1 MQGQFSRS
9 RRRKNSWKLPTAAK
23 VNTPDELFDTISYGV
38 WHRNAEWILSN
49 TVEPTADPCEW
60 KAVGEGLDYNPHRVS
75 DGKITAR
82 AEDDRYLKEL
92 KIYLPT
98 GEDSYALSEILTPAY
113 DPDVHEASLSAAWP
127 EGAEY
132 VYVRAEDYAGNVT
145 VYRQYGN

>member
-1 MQGQFSRS
+1 MLPLWDGSDGFNENFIWEDGEYTVRLILISFGG
-9 RRRKNSWKLPTAAK
+9 RREILDIPMIVDTVKPTVK
-23 VNTPDELFDTISYGV
+23 CT
-38 WHRNAEWILSN
+38 
-49 TVEPTADPCEW
+49 
-60 KAVGEGLDYNPHRVS
+60 VS